1 MNMKKLLSILS
12 IACLT
17 LFPSCNDWLDVTPQG
32 QVEAEELYET
42 TQGCNSVVTGI
53 YHTLSSSSLF
63 GQNLSYGLIDIMA
76 QYWDFSTNTSHI
88 YYPATQFDYDDTN
101 VDGQI
106 TTMWQQLYYAI
117 TQCNAFIY
125 YSDPY
130 KENIKHYDLLLGEV
144 YGLRALAHM
153 TLFELYGP
161 VIHSTADL
169 QKSAIAYRTEYNN
182 VSKNFDTGEVV
193 LQKAAEDLNRAIE
206 LFAEDPIRDPENSRR
221 ADLNTSVL
229 DYEDVLNFRG
239 ARMNYFCAL
248 GLMARLEMLRKNPTA
263 AYTYATRVIQESEG
277 ILSLIDTNNI
287 ANNTNMSDWNFSTE
301 ILGSF
306 YTNNLYDLTDD
317 FFQMGENAGNTNNVI
332 FIDNNRVE
340 ALTNYV
346 YGRTPDGSG
355 QDIRLFWFQGNQET
369 GRNDFMKLKES
380 PVLTTID
387 PYAYYPEVPIMRL
400 SEIYYIACEAQIGV
414 NNTLALEYLNDLRST
429 RRLDALTGPYDHA
442 TLQEYLVRE
451 ARKDFIGEGRMF
463 FMYKRLFY
471 DIYTVRGLTVPATD
485 AIYVLPIPD
494 EEYEYTGQQKPAN

>member
-1 MNMKKLLSILS
+1 
-12 IACLT
+12 
-17 LFPSCNDWLDVTPQG
+17 
-32 QVEAEELYET
+32 
-42 TQGCNSVVTGI
+42 
-53 YHTLSSSSLF
+53 
-63 GQNLSYGLIDIMA
+63 
-76 QYWDFSTNTSHI
+76 
-88 YYPATQFDYDDTN
+88 
-101 VDGQI
+101 
-106 TTMWQQLYYAI
+106 
-117 TQCNAFIY
+117 
-125 YSDPY
+125 
-130 KENIKHYDLLLGEV
+130 
-144 YGLRALAHM
+144 M

-248 GLMARLEMLRKNPTA
+248 GLRARLEMLRKNPTA
-263 AYTYATRVIQESEG
+263 AHTYATRVIQESEG
-277 ILSLIDTNNI
+277 ILSLIDTNII

-429 RRLDALTGPYDHA
+429 RRLDALTGPYDDA
-442 TLQEYLVRE
+442 TLLEYLVRE

>member
-117 TQCNAFIY
+117 TQCNAFIH

-161 VIHSTADL
+161 VIHSTSDL

-429 RRLDALTGPYDHA
+429 RRLDSLTGPYDDA
-442 TLQEYLVRE
+442 TLLEYLVRE

>member
-263 AYTYATRVIQESEG
+263 AYT
-277 ILSLIDTNNI
+277 
-287 ANNTNMSDWNFSTE
+287 
-301 ILGSF
+301 
-306 YTNNLYDLTDD
+306 
-317 FFQMGENAGNTNNVI
+317 
-332 FIDNNRVE
+332 
-340 ALTNYV
+340 
-346 YGRTPDGSG
+346 
-355 QDIRLFWFQGNQET
+355 
-369 GRNDFMKLKES
+369 
-380 PVLTTID
+380 
-387 PYAYYPEVPIMRL
+387 
-400 SEIYYIACEAQIGV
+400 
-414 NNTLALEYLNDLRST
+414 
-429 RRLDALTGPYDHA
+429 
-442 TLQEYLVRE
+442 
-451 ARKDFIGEGRMF
+451 
-463 FMYKRLFY
+463 
-471 DIYTVRGLTVPATD
+471 
-485 AIYVLPIPD
+485 
-494 EEYEYTGQQKPAN
+494 

>member
-17 LFPSCNDWLDVTPQG
+17 LFPSCNDWLDITPQG

-88 YYPATQFDYDDTN
+88 YYPATQFNYDDTN

-332 FIDNNRVE
+332 FIDKNRVE

-429 RRLDALTGPYDHA
+429 RRLDALTGPYDDA
-442 TLQEYLVRE
+442 TLLEYLVRE

>member
-88 YYPATQFDYDDTN
+88 YYPATQFNYDDTN

-206 LFAEDPIRDPENSRR
+206 LFAAFGS
-221 ADLNTSVL
+221 
-229 DYEDVLNFRG
+229 G
-239 ARMNYFCAL
+239 
-248 GLMARLEMLRKNPTA
+248 G
-263 AYTYATRVIQESEG
+263 G
-277 ILSLIDTNNI
+277 NI
-287 ANNTNMSDWNFSTE
+287 AHFAHLGGMLFGWLLILYWRHHQGPRGGGFTGWENYQPPRRKKSHFEDFRLRMKGFFSRLRT
-301 ILGSF
+301 SQPTRKF
-306 YTNNLYDLTDD
+306 KDRTADYDY
-317 FFQMGENAGNTNNVI
+317 N
-332 FIDNNRVE
+332 
-340 ALTNYV
+340 
-346 YGRTPDGSG
+346 
-355 QDIRLFWFQGNQET
+355 
-369 GRNDFMKLKES
+369 
-380 PVLTTID
+380 
-387 PYAYYPEVPIMRL
+387 
-400 SEIYYIACEAQIGV
+400 
-414 NNTLALEYLNDLRST
+414 
-429 RRLDALTGPYDHA
+429 
-442 TLQEYLVRE
+442 
-451 ARKDFIGEGRMF
+451 ARKKAREERIDHILDKV
-463 FMYKRLFY
+463 KRSGYDSLTAQEKKDLFDY
-471 DIYTVRGLTVPATD
+471 SN
-485 AIYVLPIPD
+485 
-494 EEYEYTGQQKPAN
+494 K